1 MQAIILAGGKGTR
14 LKPYTTIFPKPLMPI
29 NDMPILEVVIRQL
42 KKAGFKKIT
51 MAVGHLAELIE
62 AFFGNG
68 DKWGLEI
75 SYSRED
81 IPLGTAGPLALL
93 DDVDDTFLVMNG
105 DVLSN
110 LDYTDL
116 VRFHRKQNALATIAM
131 YDKEIKIDLGIINT
145 NNHHEIFDYV
155 EKPTLTYQVSMG
167 IYVFNKRV
175 MQYTPRGK
183 YFDLPD
189 LIHTLIKADEKIVG
203 YHFKGY
209 WRDIGRR
216 EDYEQAI
223 EEFEMLKSSFVV

>member
-1 MQAIILAGGKGTR
+1 M
-14 LKPYTTIFPKPLMPI
+14 LKVNRRVTKKDFTNYFNTS
-29 NDMPILEVVIRQL
+29 L
-42 KKAGFKKIT
+42 KSTNESKLWI
-51 MAVGHLAELIE
+51 
-62 AFFGNG
+62 
-68 DKWGLEI
+68 
-75 SYSRED
+75 
-81 IPLGTAGPLALL
+81 ALL
-93 DDVDDTFLVMNG
+93 RDSKRTKSEKVDWLLKELDETFLVMNG
-105 DVLSN
+105 DVLSD
-110 LDYTDL
+110 LDYTEL
-116 VRFHRKQNALATIAM
+116 VRFHHRQNAMATIAM

-145 NNHHEIFDYV
+145 NDQHEIYDYV

-167 IYVFNKRV
+167 IYVFNKQV
-175 MQYTPRGK
+175 MQYIPRGK